1 LSPHIQKVHLPR
13 AKEGKEVGGRL
24 RRQTLIG
31 ACFIIA
37 LLLANV
43 LPSLA
48 RWVGIHWP
56 PMISPLFAS
65 FILTPVLLAVASKL
79 NERLLAWRKVNGRD
93 IEEEEKYENP
103 DADIISL
110 RPTERGEEF
119 SSTHKRYR

>member
-1 LSPHIQKVHLPR
+1 M
-13 AKEGKEVGGRL
+13 

-31 ACFIIA
+31 VCFIIA
-37 LLLANV
+37 LLLANA
-43 LPSLA
+43 LPFLTH
-48 RWVGIHWP
+48 WLGIYWP

-65 FILTPVLLAVASKL
+65 FVLLPVVLALASKL
-79 NERLLAWRKVNGRD
+79 NARLLTHRKANGRD
-93 IEEEEKYENP
+93 IELEEKYENV